1 MSTTITRDD
10 LLHLLKLSKLE
21 ISADQEPFY
30 LHSLNKLMDTLNQ
43 LQHVV
48 VDENEQVAYPL
59 ANLKQRDGQ
68 AIICTN
74 RTVCEQQAPNNIS
87 HFFIVPQVIE

>member
-21 ISADQEPFY
+21 LLPDQEQFY
-30 LHSLNKLMDTLNQ
+30 LNSLNRLMDTLNQ

-48 VDENEQVAYPL
+48 IDETEAVSYPKD
-59 ANLKQRDGQ
+59 NLKQRPDE
-68 AIICTN
+68 AVTCTN
-74 RTVCEQQAPNNIS
+74 RAACEAQAPKSLS